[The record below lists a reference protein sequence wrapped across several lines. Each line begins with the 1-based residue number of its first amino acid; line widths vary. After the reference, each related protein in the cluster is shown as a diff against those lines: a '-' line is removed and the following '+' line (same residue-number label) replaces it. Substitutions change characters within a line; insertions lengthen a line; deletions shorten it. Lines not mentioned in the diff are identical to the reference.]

1 MNSYPALRSPVL
13 ILALLPGLLGELS
26 CSRDPSGI
34 ISALP
39 PSNVSAAAE
48 QASAELA
55 DRGLAAVQ
63 RQIAQREYWASDNGE
78 GLQAPNRVHNLRIYF
93 EPTGI
98 HVHDRTRTASPELL
112 ALSPMGIGRG
122 ETLARL
128 EPGKVSSEG
137 ARVEIKRPGLIEWYE
152 NSPTGLE
159 QGFTLNERP
168 AGVGLLWLEL
178 AVAGGEATIDDDS
191 VIFQTATGRRLRYS
205 KLVATDANGRLLL
218 ARMKVPAQDRLEL
231 WVDEST
237 ATYPLTIDPILTA
250 VADAQLE
257 ANQEGALLGF
267 SVSGAGDVNGDGFAD
282 VIVGAGLYDA
292 GQTDEGAA
300 FVFLGSAAGIADGNP
315 STAHAQLES
324 NQARARVGR
333 SVSGAGDVNGDG
345 FADVIVGAPY
355 YDAGETDEGAAFVF
369 LGSAAGIADGNPST
383 AHAQIESNQADAK
396 LGESF
401 GGNAVSGA
409 GDVNGDGFADVI
421 VGAPYYDAGETDE
434 GAAFV
439 FLGSAAGIADG
450 NPSTAH
456 AQLESNQADAELG
469 LSVSGAGDVN
479 DDGFADVI
487 VGAVLYDAGESA
499 EGAAFV
505 FLGSAAGIADGDPST
520 AHAQLESNQVS
531 ARLGFSVSGAGDVN
545 DDGFADVIV
554 GAIFYYAGE
563 GREGAA
569 FMFLGSATGI
579 ADGGPSTAHAQLE
592 SNQADARLGWSVSG
606 AGDVNGDGFADVIVG
621 AHYYDA
627 DEIGEGA
634 AFVFLGS
641 AAGIADGNPSTAHA
655 QLESNQAGARLG
667 NAVSGAG
674 DVNGDGFADVI
685 VGALH
690 YDAGEIG
697 EGAAFVFL
705 PEPSAT
711 ASLLSGVAL
720 LSWLHWRHRSP
731 M

>member
-292 GQTDEGAA
+292 GQMDEGAA

-383 AHAQIESNQADAK
+383 AHAQIESNQADA
-396 LGESF
+396 
-401 GGNAVSGA
+401 
-409 GDVNGDGFADVI
+409 
-421 VGAPYYDAGETDE
+421 
-434 GAAFV
+434 
-439 FLGSAAGIADG
+439 
-450 NPSTAH
+450 
-456 AQLESNQADAELG
+456 ELG

-520 AHAQLESNQVS
+520 AHAQLESNQDS

-554 GAIFYYAGE
+554 GAIIYYAGE
-563 GREGAA
+563 GSEGAA